1 MSGVSAG
8 GAPAAASSMAGRVCL
23 VTGATSGIGR
33 ETALGLAERGA
44 TVIVAGRDAARGRDA
59 VAEIGRRTGRRDVE
73 LLVADLS
80 SQAEVRRLAAEVRGR
95 HDRLHVLV
103 NNAAVIT
110 PTRST
115 TVDGLETQL
124 AVNHLA
130 PFLLTNLLLDVLKA
144 SAPARVVN
152 VASQVEGM
160 AVLDFDDLGREKA
173 RYERLDAYYQSK
185 HANMLFTFELAR
197 RLAGGGVT
205 ANCLHPGVIGPNL
218 LVAFEGRPSLLRF
231 LTYRGRPTA
240 KEGAATSLFVATS
253 PTLEGVSGRYFRDS
267 AVARSSPRSL
277 DAAVAARLWEVSE
290 KLTGLGPRAA

>member
-1 MSGVSAG
+1 MNGASPG
-8 GAPAAASSMAGRVCL
+8 GAPTPASSMAGRICL

-44 TVIVAGRDAARGRDA
+44 TVILAGRDATRGRDA

-80 SQAEVRRLAAEVRGR
+80 SQAEVRRLAAELRAR

-110 PTRST
+110 PKRST
-115 TVDGLETQL
+115 TIDGLETQL

-144 SAPARVVN
+144 GAPARIVN

-160 AVLDFDDLGREKA
+160 AVLDFDDLGREKG

-197 RLAGGGVT
+197 RLAGTGVT
-205 ANCLHPGVIGPNL
+205 ANCLHPGVIGTNL
-218 LVAFEGRPSLLRF
+218 LVAFEGRPAPLRF
-231 LTYRGRPTA
+231 LTRRGRPGP

-267 AVARSSPRSL
+267 AEARSSPRSL

-290 KLTGLGPRAA
+290 KLTGLGPRAP